1 MIRRSIALVAL
12 LGVMAPEPVPADE
25 IKRRALAD
33 FSISSSVEV
42 PGGRTLV
49 FLSGT
54 VPDVA
59 DPDAAPGTTER
70 YGDTATQAASVLT
83 KLERELQALGM
94 TMANVVKMN
103 VFMVGDPRK
112 GGVMDFDGLMAA
124 YGKHFGTATQK
135 NLPARTTV
143 QVAGLPLRGA
153 LVEIELVAAR

>member
-1 MIRRSIALVAL
+1 MIRRSLALVAL
-12 LGVMAPEPVPADE
+12 LGMTAAEPVAADE
-25 IKRRALAD
+25 IKRRAMPD
-33 FSISSSVEV
+33 FPISSSVEV
-42 PGGRTLV
+42 PGGHTLV

-59 DPDAAPGTTER
+59 DPDAATGTTER
-70 YGDTATQAASVLT
+70 YGDTATHAASVLA

-124 YGKHFGTATQK
+124 YGKHFDTATQK
-135 NLPARTTV
+135 RLPARTTV
-143 QVAGLPLRGA
+143 QVAGLPLKGA
-153 LVEIELVAAR
+153 LVEIELIAAR